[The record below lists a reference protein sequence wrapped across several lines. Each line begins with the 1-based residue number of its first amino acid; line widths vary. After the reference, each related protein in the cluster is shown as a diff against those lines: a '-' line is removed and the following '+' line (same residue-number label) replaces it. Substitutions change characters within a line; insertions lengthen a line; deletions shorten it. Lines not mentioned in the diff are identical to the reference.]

1 MIKVWFLLN
10 LKIANGTKFGKTYY
24 RGTGMEAVAGGKWD
38 IYITYIYFVLPTSH
52 VIAIIKMYATFLI
65 RSGFFT
71 NSSNNEVKTDSC
83 TPAKAPYFT
92 KV

>member
-38 IYITYIYFVLPTSH
+38 IYITYIYISFCLLHRSLP
-52 VIAIIKMYATFLI
+52 L
-65 RSGFFT
+65 
-71 NSSNNEVKTDSC
+71 
-83 TPAKAPYFT
+83 
-92 KV
+92 